1 MIMSPGVGYLYS
13 GLLRRKNALSMLW
26 LSLAVYAVVSFQWFF
41 WGYSLTFSE
50 TGSTFIGDLKH
61 FGLMGVLDQPSAG
74 SNRVPAIVYCMYQLT
89 FATITPVLA
98 IGGSAER
105 GRLGP
110 LLLFA
115 FVWATLVYDPVA
127 HWTWSGNGWGFIWG
141 VYDFAGGGP
150 VHMTS
155 GTAALCMGIYMGK
168 RRGYGTEKLAYRP
181 HSVSHIVLGTVLLW
195 FGWFGFNGGSEL
207 AANYRA
213 AQACIVTNLAASV
226 GGLTWMFIDWFYSR
240 RWSAVSFCSGAITG
254 LIGITPAAGY
264 VGAPASLAIGVVT
277 VVAANYATKLKH
289 IFKFDDALDVFST
302 HGVGGFVGALLTGL
316 FADSRVVEFDG
327 FSSIE
332 GGWINHYYVQLGKQL
347 ANALAI
353 CGYTAVMTFI
363 ILIVIDHIPGCA
375 LRASEEAEIIG
386 IDEEEVSRPARPS
399 WTSCQDANL
408 VLPLIN
414 LGSAARRVTT
424 SRT

>member
-1 MIMSPGVGYLYS
+1 
-13 GLLRRKNALSMLW
+13 
-26 LSLAVYAVVSFQWFF
+26 
-41 WGYSLTFSE
+41 
-50 TGSTFIGDLKH
+50 
-61 FGLMGVLDQPSAG
+61 
-74 SNRVPAIVYCMYQLT
+74 
-89 FATITPVLA
+89 
-98 IGGSAER
+98 
-105 GRLGP
+105 
-110 LLLFA
+110 
-115 FVWATLVYDPVA
+115 
-127 HWTWSGNGWGFIWG
+127 
-141 VYDFAGGGP
+141 
-150 VHMTS
+150 MTS
-155 GTAALCMGIYMGK
+155 GVAALCMGIYLGK

-213 AQACIVTNLAASV
+213 AQACIVTNLAAAV

-264 VGAPASLAIGVVT
+264 VGSPAALAIGVVT
-277 VVAANYATKLKH
+277 AFAANYATKLKH
-289 IFKFDDALDVFST
+289 LFKFDDALDVFST

-327 FSSIE
+327 FSSIS

-347 ANALAI
+347 ANACAI

-386 IDEEEVSRPARPS
+386 IDEEETGKPTYHESNPLNCSRH
-399 WTSCQDANL
+399 
-408 VLPLIN
+408 
-414 LGSAARRVTT
+414 
-424 SRT
+424 